1 MHIAARFTTP
11 RVLQSPRR
19 PPEPRPLVPR
29 ARKMSAPPKVGFLG
43 LGIMGAQ
50 MAARLVRS
58 GAQVTVWNRSLAK
71 TEPLKALGALVAS
84 TPREVTTSCDLVFAM
99 LADPQA
105 AMKVATEG
113 PDAAVA
119 GIAARPPTAAP
130 ITYVD
135 CSTVDAATGEF
146 VGNAVRAAMVAG
158 AADPDKGGFLAAP
171 VSGGWRDC
179 RDGTLLFLCGGSRAA
194 YDAACVP
201 HGLDA
206 MGHKRWLLGPNPG
219 DAARAKLMLQVT
231 AAPITYVDCSTVDAA
246 TGEFVGNAV
255 RAAMVAGAA
264 DPDKGGFLAAPVSGG
279 WRDCRDGTLLFLC
292 GGSRAAYDAACVP
305 HGLDAMGHKRWLLG
319 PNPGDAARAKLMLQ
333 VMMGNMVGSL
343 AEMMALSKA
352 SGLDERAVLDV
363 LSNSAMGNPLCTAKG
378 KLMMEMKYEPNFQ
391 VYLQQKDLR
400 LALQLADDL
409 GVPAPISAAANAQ
422 YVRARQMCL
431 ANADFAAVRM
441 AYEAEVPPDKESETG
456 ELN

>member
-1 MHIAARFTTP
+1 LHIAARFTTP

-119 GIAARPPTAAP
+119 GIAARPP
-130 ITYVD
+130 
-135 CSTVDAATGEF
+135 
-146 VGNAVRAAMVAG
+146 
-158 AADPDKGGFLAAP
+158 
-171 VSGGWRDC
+171 
-179 RDGTLLFLCGGSRAA
+179 
-194 YDAACVP
+194 
-201 HGLDA
+201 
-206 MGHKRWLLGPNPG
+206 
-219 DAARAKLMLQVT
+219 T